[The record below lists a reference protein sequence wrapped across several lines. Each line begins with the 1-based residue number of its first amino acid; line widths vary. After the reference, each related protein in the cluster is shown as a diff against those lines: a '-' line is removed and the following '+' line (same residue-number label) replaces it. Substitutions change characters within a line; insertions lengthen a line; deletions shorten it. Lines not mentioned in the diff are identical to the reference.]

1 MDSLQDILGKKS
13 FVTPDEISTV
23 KSYILRRY
31 ESPCRVKLERDNLIL
46 MVEGSALAATIRLEQ
61 NQLIEACGLK
71 KRLVIRIGS

>member
-13 FVTPDEISTV
+13 FVTPDEIGTV